1 MNSVEYLQSMLN
13 ELEKSL
19 QKSHQFYKNGDI
31 NEDKNRLYR
40 LNLIPKIRDFRKAII
55 ILKQNNL

>member
-1 MNSVEYLQSMLN
+1 MNAITCLQIKLN

-31 NEDKNRLYR
+31 DEDKNRLHR
-40 LNLIPKIRDFRKAII
+40 LNLIPKIRDFRKAIL
-55 ILKQNNL
+55 ILKQNSL